1 LIIDCLAD
9 ETRRNILKILVEKK
23 RAGASASELADFL
36 KLRIPTIMEHLDLL
50 EEAGLVRFQ
59 YRQRNGRMLKV
70 YELLDTVITL
80 QMDLELL
87 SFTPNRTRLEEY
99 AMEYFTVKRKEGLR
113 QRFSIDDVQATL
125 KLDERTAIV
134 VYDFVATKR
143 GEFDR
148 MIGMDILETLKKK
161 QEDSIPSLAGK
172 MGINI
177 DWIRSAVQYLSDK
190 GYVLLS
196 GKEIIKLNQVPS

>member
-1 LIIDCLAD
+1 
-9 ETRRNILKILVEKK
+9 
-23 RAGASASELADFL
+23 
-36 KLRIPTIMEHLDLL
+36 MEHLDLL

-59 YRQRNGRMLKV
+59 YRQRSGGRMLKI

-87 SFTPNRTRLEEY
+87 SFAPTRTKLEEY
-99 AMEYFTVKRKEGLR
+99 AMGYFTLKRKEGLKEK
-113 QRFSIDDVQATL
+113 FTIEDVKKTL

-134 VYDFVATKR
+134 VYDFVASKR

-148 MIGMDILETLKKK
+148 MIGMDILEALKKK
-161 QEDSIPSLAGK
+161 REDSIPNLSGR

-190 GYVLLS
+190 GFVLLS
-196 GKEIIKLNQVPS
+196 GKEVITLNQVTP